1 MPSQP
6 TAAAPGSGP
15 SSADAVAA
23 AIAQAKKEKRAAAAA
38 AAMAPRMQSQ
48 VQKWA
53 KMTAELGGRDGGGD
67 QAGYHARDGG
77 SASDGEG
84 TGREGDGADWTR
96 PKKRT
101 KIGGTAS
108 DTRSKTKTTKTAKS
122 KSKQKQL
129 EKEALVPYAKQL
141 RAPHRRDRH
150 VSFGIGRGLGKAAD
164 KTSTDTS
171 TKAIPPTCLLCLAR
185 FESRQQLRD
194 HESLSV
200 QHKRRLRDGSARKA
214 AFQRFAKVEVQAKL
228 PGGEETEEKDSDK
241 DNDSAPVRPPVHI
254 KRIPRRR
261 GDLAPTY
268 TSYAAVVYP
277 SRDTDKAATADD
289 QAGYHACLLCRRRF
303 RSLATLRLH
312 ERESALHRAR
322 TRVPELVT
330 AAVTAAMAA
339 AKEATVLGEKSRG
352 ENGSNDVN
360 NPNDTNNTHDTN
372 EANARPLLKMRPSQ
386 TKGTNQYRDRARE
399 RRQAFG
405 NRQAGAS
412 RDKDNSNYQD
422 DPPSG
427 TPTSAAN
434 KGAALLSKMGWS
446 AGQGLGAQGGGL
458 KEAIAPSAYRVGVGL
473 GAQGGKM
480 GDAAEV
486 AARRTEADGGG
497 GRAGSSYA
505 DFVEQAQEAA
515 RQRYKELNRAEA
527 EAAAAAA
534 KEAAVDAALVDTAG
548 EPMEED

>member
-1 MPSQP
+1 MSPQP
-6 TAAAPGSGP
+6 TAAATGSGT

-53 KMTAELGGRDGGGD
+53 KMTAELGGRNEGGD
-67 QAGYHARDGG
+67 QAGNQARDGG
-77 SASDGEG
+77 SGSGSDGDGDGEG
-84 TGREGDGADWTR
+84 AGHEEDGAGWTR

-101 KIGGTAS
+101 KMSGAAS
-108 DTRSKTKTTKTAKS
+108 DARSKQRTAKTTKTNS
-122 KSKQKQL
+122 RQKQL
-129 EKEALVPYAKQL
+129 EKEALLPYAKQL

-150 VSFGIGRGLGKAAD
+150 ISFGVGRGLGKAAD

-171 TKAIPPTCLLCLAR
+171 TKAMPPTCLLCLAR

-200 QHKRRLRDGSARKA
+200 LHKRRLRDGAARKA
-214 AFQRFAKVEVQAKL
+214 AFQRFAKVEAQAKA
-228 PGGEETEEKDSDK
+228 PDGGETEEGEDSNNN
-241 DNDSAPVRPPVHI
+241 NDSAPVRPPVHI

-268 TSYAAVVYP
+268 TSYAAVVC
-277 SRDTDKAATADD
+277 SSGDTPNVATAND
-289 QAGYHACLLCRRRF
+289 QARYHACLLCRRRF

-322 TRVPELVT
+322 TRVPELV
-330 AAVTAAMAA
+330 AAAAAA
-339 AKEATVLGEKSRG
+339 AKEAAVYGESVSI
-352 ENGSNDVN
+352 NA
-360 NPNDTNNTHDTN
+360 N
-372 EANARPLLKMRPSQ
+372 EANEPNTRPLLKMRPSQ

-405 NRQAGAS
+405 NRQTGPS
-412 RDKDNSNYQD
+412 RDKENSKNQN
-422 DPPSG
+422 DPPGG
-427 TPTSAAN
+427 TTTPAAN

-458 KEAIAPSAYRVGVGL
+458 TEAIAPSAYRVGVGL

-515 RQRYKELNRAEA
+515 RQRYKELDRAEA

-534 KEAAVDAALVDTAG
+534 KEAAIETADVAAAG
-548 EPMEED
+548 EPMEQD